1 MFVIS
6 QLSMNFTF
14 TDLGAEN
21 MAMVANGSPGKATAV
36 SVGQPPSMGAEA
48 MVARAVDKPGTV
60 EAADMPVLH
69 RSSRP
74 QEGTA

>member
-1 MFVIS
+1 
-6 QLSMNFTF
+6 
-14 TDLGAEN
+14 
-21 MAMVANGSPGKATAV
+21 MVANGSPGKATAV